1 MSIINPYTTIIALA
15 LFMILFAIW
24 KPQVSRIFLGI
35 FFIVMALGVNLS
47 FVLTDPTLFVEA
59 GRNALLPIYKWFFT
73 VVLAWNPVVFAIPLI
88 LIEITIGG
96 LILCKGKYVRYGMI
110 AAVIFCLLLTP
121 VGKEELTS
129 PLMAIA
135 PAIMIHKQFD
145 LSLWDLI
152 KGLFKKKS

>member
-1 MSIINPYTTIIALA
+1 MSIINPYTVFAAFA
-15 LFMILFAIW
+15 LFLIIFAIW
-24 KPQVSRIFLGI
+24 KPQVSRIVLGI
-35 FFIVMALGVNLS
+35 FFLIMALGVNLP
-47 FVLTDPTLFVEA
+47 FVLTDPTIFVEA

-73 VVLAWNPVVFAIPLI
+73 VVLAWNPVVFAIPLM

-129 PLMAIA
+129 PLVAIA
-135 PAIMIHKQFD
+135 PAIMIRKQFD
-145 LSLWDLI
+145 STLWDMI
-152 KGLFKKKS
+152 KGIFTKKQ